1 MEQNDKRPAGPR
13 PCRAR
18 RSLVAAV
25 LGVPFVSPLAWG
37 ATEAFPTKPLRL
49 VVPLA
54 PGGATDTVGRLIA
67 DHAGKRLGQPI
78 VVDNRAGAGGI
89 IGSSAVAQAPGDGY
103 TLLFGTIG
111 SLAVSPSM
119 TAQMPYDTDTAFA
132 PVSLATGSH
141 FALICNPS
149 LPISNLQ
156 ELIAYAKGKSGAL
169 SYASAGNG
177 SMLHLGMELLK
188 AMTGIDVVH
197 VPYKSSA
204 QVMVAVMS
212 GEVQMGMPDLPSALP
227 LIRAERVRVLA
238 VTGPKRAASLSN
250 IPTLAEA
257 GVNGFELVSWLGVLA
272 PRATPHHIVHKL
284 NQAVVTA
291 LRGDEAQKS
300 LAAMDAWTY
309 ASTPDEFDKY
319 LRSERTKWDAI
330 VKRSGVRMG

>member
-1 MEQNDKRPAGPR
+1 MEQNDQRPAGPR
-13 PCRAR
+13 LGLGR
-18 RSLVAAV
+18 RSLVAAT
-25 LGVPFVSPLAWG
+25 LGLPFSSQLAWG
-37 ATEAFPTKPLRL
+37 SSDAFPSKPLRL

-54 PGGATDTVGRLIA
+54 PGGATDTVGRLVA
-67 DHAGKRLGQPI
+67 EHAGKRLGQPM

-89 IGSSAVAQAPGDGY
+89 IGSSAVAQASGDGY

-141 FALICNPS
+141 FALICNPTLPVNS
-149 LPISNLQ
+149 LQDLVT
-156 ELIAYAKGKSGAL
+156 YAKSKPGAL

-177 SMLHLGMELLK
+177 SMLHLGMEMLK
-188 AMTGIDVVH
+188 SMTGIDVVH

-227 LIRAERVRVLA
+227 LARAERVRVLA
-238 VTGPKRAASLSN
+238 LTGPKRAPSLPQ
-250 IPTLAEA
+250 IPTVAEA
-257 GVNGFELVSWLGVLA
+257 GVSGFELVSWLGVLA
-272 PRATPHHIVHKL
+272 PASTPRAIVLKL
-284 NQAVVTA
+284 NQAVVSG
-291 LRGDEAQKS
+291 LRSDEAQKA
-300 LAAMDAWTY
+300 LAGLDAWTY
-309 ASTPDEFDKY
+309 ASTPDEFAKY
-319 LRSERTKWDAI
+319 LRSERTKWDSI